1 MIEAVLEQEKD
12 FHLLIIDDNSPDGTA
27 GLVRAQQVNY
37 PDRLFLIERSG
48 KMGLGT
54 AYIEGFKYVL
64 QHNYEYIFEMDCDF
78 SHNPEDLVRLYNA
91 CRKGGY
97 DMSVGSRYVPG
108 GKVENWP
115 KDRIILSFGASLY
128 VRVLTWMPI
137 KDPTAGFVCYK
148 KEVLEAINF
157 DNIKFIGYAFQ
168 IEMKYA
174 VQSLGF
180 KIKEVP
186 ITFKDRIRGN
196 SKIIKGIVREGILGV
211 FKMVTHRLFNTY
223 RRD

>member
-54 AYIEGFKYVL
+54 AYIEGFKYGL

-91 CRKGGY
+91 CKKGGY

-196 SKIIKGIVREGILGV
+196 SKITKGIVREGILGV